1 MVEILYHRDRH
12 RVSVTGHAGG
22 EIGQDLVCASVTT
35 LVYTIATFVENMEVA
50 GQVRYPTV
58 KVKEGDA
65 IISCDCASRYKGGIT
80 LVFDSICAGFE
91 LIARQ
96 YPEKVSYKMM

>member
-35 LVYTIATFVENMEVA
+35 LVYTLATFVENMEVA
-50 GQVRYPTV
+50 GQDHLLQLR
-58 KVKEGDA
+58 KK
-65 IISCDCASRYKGGIT
+65 I
-80 LVFDSICAGFE
+80 
-91 LIARQ
+91 RQ
-96 YPEKVSYKMM
+96 CYNACI